1 MRTLLM
7 LPLLLLPFTAQ
18 AASLLPGGDYPAP
31 DCRSP
36 LRPLPG
42 DGPMDW
48 RMYRAD
54 MEAYRQC
61 VEAYLATARQDAER
75 IRKRMEKAV
84 REYNEESGEPVARQP
99 ASCASD
105 VWRPLLP
112 VAGSAERLF
121 SFSGAPG
128 PPSNLSVTYSEALRA
143 VLRHPAEAGEP
154 FPRDAFPNGPFMQ
167 QTDPPLTARSFP

>member
-1 MRTLLM
+1 MCTLLM

-36 LRPLPG
+36 LRPLP
-42 DGPMDW
+42 
-48 RMYRAD
+48 AD

-84 REYNEESGEPVARQP
+84 REYNEESG
-99 ASCASD
+99 
-105 VWRPLLP
+105 
-112 VAGSAERLF
+112 
-121 SFSGAPG
+121 
-128 PPSNLSVTYSEALRA
+128 NL
-143 VLRHPAEAGEP
+143 
-154 FPRDAFPNGPFMQ
+154 
-167 QTDPPLTARSFP
+167 

>member
-1 MRTLLM
+1 MRTLL
-7 LPLLLLPFTAQ
+7 LLSLLVLLTPFTARG
-18 AASLLPGGDYPAP
+18 ASLLPGGDYPAP

-48 RMYRAD
+48 RMYRSD

-84 REYNEESGEPVARQP
+84 REYNEESG
-99 ASCASD
+99 
-105 VWRPLLP
+105 
-112 VAGSAERLF
+112 
-121 SFSGAPG
+121 
-128 PPSNLSVTYSEALRA
+128 NL
-143 VLRHPAEAGEP
+143 
-154 FPRDAFPNGPFMQ
+154 
-167 QTDPPLTARSFP
+167 

>member
-42 DGPMDW
+42 DSPMDW
-48 RMYRAD
+48 RMYRSD

-61 VEAYLATARQDAER
+61 VSRHCPARCGAY
-75 IRKRMEKAV
+75 
-84 REYNEESGEPVARQP
+84 P
-99 ASCASD
+99 
-105 VWRPLLP
+105 
-112 VAGSAERLF
+112 
-121 SFSGAPG
+121 
-128 PPSNLSVTYSEALRA
+128 
-143 VLRHPAEAGEP
+143 
-154 FPRDAFPNGPFMQ
+154 
-167 QTDPPLTARSFP
+167 QTDGKSRARVQ

>member
-1 MRTLLM
+1 MPCRFAAGDAPPHPPDKDSYTLPAFSAKNARVSRNSSRKGNDMRTLL
-7 LPLLLLPFTAQ
+7 LLSLLVLLTPFTAR

-48 RMYRAD
+48 RMYRSD

-84 REYNEESGEPVARQP
+84 REYNEESG
-99 ASCASD
+99 
-105 VWRPLLP
+105 
-112 VAGSAERLF
+112 
-121 SFSGAPG
+121 
-128 PPSNLSVTYSEALRA
+128 NL
-143 VLRHPAEAGEP
+143 
-154 FPRDAFPNGPFMQ
+154 
-167 QTDPPLTARSFP
+167 

>member
-31 DCRSP
+31 D
-36 LRPLPG
+36 
-42 DGPMDW
+42 W
-48 RMYRAD
+48 RMYRSD

-84 REYNEESGEPVARQP
+84 REYNEESG
-99 ASCASD
+99 
-105 VWRPLLP
+105 
-112 VAGSAERLF
+112 
-121 SFSGAPG
+121 
-128 PPSNLSVTYSEALRA
+128 NL
-143 VLRHPAEAGEP
+143 
-154 FPRDAFPNGPFMQ
+154 
-167 QTDPPLTARSFP
+167 